1 MNSLWLIAVLALCLP
16 LALFALSFQPELG
29 GPPQTLP
36 GLKAQ
41 VAVYEVRPGDTL
53 ADIASR
59 YGVPVSWLMVS
70 NNLSS
75 STIYPGQRLL
85 IPKGGVIHTVKAGE
99 TLKEI
104 AAKYGVSEE
113 SLREANG
120 LGGDPPAG
128 TSLFVPSPRTVPT
141 AEAWAAKFVW
151 PVRGTIS
158 SPFGPRIHPI
168 YGVPSFHTGIDIA
181 VPEGTPVRAAASGT
195 VTFAGWHEGFGVLV
209 VIDHGNGYESYYG
222 HLSKLLVSVGQ
233 SVSAGDVIALSGN
246 TGLSTGPH
254 LHFEV
259 RYLGTPVDPRPLLP

>member
-1 MNSLWLIAVLALCLP
+1 MNNLWFIAVLALCLP
-16 LALFALSFQPELG
+16 LVLFALSSQPELG

-36 GLKAQ
+36 ALQAK
-41 VAVYEVRPGDTL
+41 VAIYEVRAGDTL
-53 ADIASR
+53 SSIASR

-70 NNLSS
+70 NNLSTT
-75 STIYPGQRLL
+75 TIYPGQRLL
-85 IPKGGVIHTVKAGE
+85 IPKDGVIHTVKPGE

-120 LGGDPPAG
+120 LRADPPAG
-128 TSLFVPSPRTVPT
+128 TSLFVPNPRTIPT
-141 AEAWAAKFVW
+141 LGTETAKFFW
-151 PVRGTIS
+151 PVRGPIS

-222 HLSKLLVSVGQ
+222 HLSKLLVSEGQ
-233 SVSAGDVIALSGN
+233 RVSAGDVIALSGN